1 MNLPSK
7 SMKRPLGYMPLI
19 SALCLALTAA
29 PGASATLLQSEVLA
43 TATPAPA
50 VTPAETLIAL
60 ATENNLVRTHL
71 VELTETFGPRLTGS
85 INLNLAGEWARDR
98 FASYGLRA
106 SLDKWG
112 EFPVGFERG
121 VSTGRLV
128 APEERALTFVTMAW
142 TPGTEGAARGPVKLE
157 PVAVEGF
164 LPEDYSGAWILRRGR
179 EDRPSASTRRELDE
193 LLDQAGILG
202 ELIDG
207 GANPIVD
214 GRYKISME
222 SLPTLVSIKLMR
234 SDFEDLS
241 QKLADGATGLEAEF
255 EIENHFVEGP
265 IEQFNV
271 IADLVGSEFPDEY
284 VIVGGHLDSWDPAV
298 GAQDN
303 ATGVAT
309 TLEAAR
315 LIAASGI
322 QPKRTIRF
330 MLWGG
335 EEQGLLGSGAYAR
348 SNPEVCAKTSAVLV
362 HDGGGN
368 YLSGISGPPAL
379 VEDLRTVFAPLLEL
393 DPAMPFKVTENRGL
407 SPRGASDHSSFVAQG
422 VPGFFWNQSG
432 ELDYNF
438 VHHTLHDHVALVN
451 DAYQAHSAIVVAV
464 GAMGLANLD
473 HMLDRTDLVR
483 KSTFSNRRTMG
494 VYLEENLISGVIE
507 GSQAEKLGL
516 LENDLVVAIEGV
528 AVGSREEIVTELHKG
543 DPKKSV
549 TVLRGEERIEVVF
562 EWQTSSR
569 RRDR

>member
-549 TVLRGEERIEVVF
+549 TVLRSEERIEVVF